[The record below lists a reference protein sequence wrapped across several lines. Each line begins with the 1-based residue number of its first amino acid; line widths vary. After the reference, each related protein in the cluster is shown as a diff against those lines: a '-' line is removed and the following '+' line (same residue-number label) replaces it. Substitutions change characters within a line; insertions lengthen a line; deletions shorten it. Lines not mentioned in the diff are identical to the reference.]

1 MLRPKFHDPEIARLA
16 ALAASVNATM
26 ATAKTT
32 TTSLT
37 GVSKTAYDQ
46 LLYFQLRPQ
55 LYFDGVADV
64 QPTRQSMPGAS
75 VVFTILNTLAI
86 ATTALTQSVDVT
98 AVSLSD
104 SQVTLTLAEYGNAVI
119 TTAKLRGTSFVD
131 ITPAVINI
139 LGFNAGV
146 SIDSLA
152 RNVLTAGTYV
162 QYSQGTTTSVP
173 TARNGITKKCTIRGV
188 DVRKATATLRT
199 QNVPTVGPGYMGY
212 IHPNVSVDLRQETGA
227 AGWRTPHN
235 YSQPAEI
242 WTGEIGMFEGVRF
255 IETPRAKVFT
265 TGGHTT
271 TTHVTPVYATL
282 FLGRQALAKAHSI
295 VDGNGP
301 YPQARPGPI
310 TDKLRR
316 FVPDGW
322 YWLGAYG
329 AFRQH
334 SLLRNESSSSLTYT
348 QPSIDD

>member
-1 MLRPKFHDPEIARLA
+1 MRHKFHSPEIEKLAVIAAAVGARM
-16 ALAASVNATM
+16 T
-26 ATAKTT
+26 TYTT
-32 TTSLT
+32 TTALT
-37 GVSKTAYDQ
+37 GVTKTAYDQ
-46 LLYFQLRPQ
+46 LLYFSLRPQ

-86 ATTALTQSVDVT
+86 ADSPLTQTSDVS
-98 AVSLSD
+98 AVAITD

-131 ITPAVINI
+131 ITPAVLNI

-146 SIDSLA
+146 SVDSLA

-162 QYSQGTTTSVP
+162 EYSQGTDATVP
-173 TARNGITKKCTIRGV
+173 AHRATIKKTCTIRGI
-188 DVRKATATLRT
+188 DVRKATAILRT

-227 AGWRTPHN
+227 AGWRTPHT
-235 YSQPAEI
+235 YSQPGEI
-242 WTGEIGMFEGVRF
+242 WTGEVGMFEGVRF
-255 IETPRAKVFT
+255 IETPRARVFT

-271 TTHVTPVYATL
+271 GGTVTPVYATL

-301 YPQARPGPI
+301 FPQARPGPI
-310 TDKLRR
+310 VDKLRR

-322 YWLGAYG
+322 YWLGQYG
-329 AFRQH
+329 LFRQH
-334 SLLRNESSSSLTYT
+334 ALLRCESSSSLAFT
-348 QPSIDD
+348 QPTVDD

>member
-1 MLRPKFHDPEIARLA
+1 MIHKFHDPELARMA
-16 ALAASVNATM
+16 AVASAFDAQM
-26 ATAKTT
+26 ATVKTT
-32 TTSLT
+32 TTELT

-64 QPTRQSMPGAS
+64 QPTRQSMPGAA

-86 ATTALTQSVDVT
+86 ADSALTQSTDVT
-98 AVSLSD
+98 AVAITD

-146 SIDSLA
+146 SVDSLA
-152 RNVLTAGTYV
+152 RNVLSTGTYK
-162 QYSQGTTTSVP
+162 QFSQGTDATVP
-173 TARNGITKKCTIRGV
+173 ATRGAIKKTCTIRGV
-188 DVRKATATLRT
+188 DVRKATAILRT

-227 AGWRTPHN
+227 AGWRTPHT
-235 YSQPAEI
+235 YSQPQTI
-242 WTGEIGMFEGVRF
+242 WVGEVGMFEGVRF

-271 TTHVTPVYATL
+271 TGTVTPVYATL

-301 YPQARPGPI
+301 FPQARPGPI

-334 SLLRNESSSSLTYT
+334 ALFRNESSSSIAYS
-348 QPSIDD
+348 QPTIDD

>member
-1 MLRPKFHDPEIARLA
+1 MKHRFHDPEIQKLA
-16 ALAASVNATM
+16 AVAAAVGARMT
-26 ATAKTT
+26 TYTT

-37 GVSKTAYDQ
+37 GVTKTAYDQ
-46 LLYFQLRPQ
+46 LLYFSLRPQ

-64 QPTRQSMPGAS
+64 QPTRQSMPGAA
-75 VVFTILNTLAI
+75 VVFTILNTLAV
-86 ATTALTQSVDVT
+86 ATSPLTQTSDVS
-98 AVSLSD
+98 AVAISD
-104 SQVTLTLAEYGNAVI
+104 SQITLTLAEYGNAVI

-131 ITPAVINI
+131 ITPAVVNI

-146 SIDSLA
+146 SLDSLA
-152 RNVLTAGTYV
+152 RNVLDAGTYH
-162 QYSQGTTTSVP
+162 QYSQGTTATVP
-173 TARNGITKKCTIRGV
+173 TARTKIKKKCTIRGV
-188 DVRKATATLRT
+188 DVRKATATLRV

-227 AGWRTPHN
+227 AGWRTPHT
-235 YSQPAEI
+235 YSQPQEI

-271 TTHVTPVYATL
+271 TSTVTPVYATL

-301 YPQARPGPI
+301 FPQARPGPI
-310 TDKLRR
+310 IDKLRR

-322 YWLGAYG
+322 YWLGQYG
-329 AFRQH
+329 VFRQH

-348 QPSIDD
+348 EPTIDK